1 MARKREVVFPPD
13 LAQAV
18 AASGFSP
25 AVRAGEFLF
34 LTGATGADAAGTM
47 PPDASCQTRNA
58 LAKVAQ
64 ILAAVGAD
72 AQAVVEVT
80 SYHIGIS
87 EHFDAVDAILR
98 EVLGVPLP
106 AWTAVEVAGLRRPGA
121 VIELRIVAH
130 LPQQP

>member
-1 MARKREVVFPPD
+1 MREVIFPTA

-25 AVRAGEFLF
+25 AVRAGDMLF
-34 LTGATGADAAGTM
+34 LTGATGADASGVM
-47 PPDASCQTRNA
+47 PPDAESQTRNA
-58 LAKVAQ
+58 IGKALE
-64 ILAAVGAD
+64 ILAAANTD

-80 SYHIGIS
+80 SYHIGIQD
-87 EHFDAVDAILR
+87 HFDAVDAILR
-98 EVLGVPLP
+98 ELLGVPLP

-130 LPQQP
+130 APQPV